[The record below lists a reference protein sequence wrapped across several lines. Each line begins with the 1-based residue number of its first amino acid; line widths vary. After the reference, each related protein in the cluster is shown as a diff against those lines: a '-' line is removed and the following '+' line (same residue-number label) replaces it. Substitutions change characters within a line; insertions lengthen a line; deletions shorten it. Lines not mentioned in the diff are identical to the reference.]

1 MDFCSIA
8 VSILHSRPVLLRGI
22 NSCQTEGLVIAGDME
37 GASVQCVGEKTL
49 DKVSF
54 FLIQAC
60 VGVCQAHTPGSRA
73 AFGLKMFLVR
83 HLSNAIRFCQ
93 EEVHNCLYDTHSTSL

>member
-73 AFGLKMFLVR
+73 VLGRKKTFLSGIYQMLSDFVR
-83 HLSNAIRFCQ
+83 INL
-93 EEVHNCLYDTHSTSL
+93 EKG